1 MITDGQILRLQSSST
16 GWLTDRLEL
25 IACDTDD
32 LLEVANVDCYQAAY
46 NKGWIRLYLIKGW
59 LVAFGL
65 DRSFD
70 MAKFTLQHIAD
81 SLGLDV
87 EKVVTN

>member
-25 IACDTDD
+25 VACDEQD

-46 NKGWIRLYLIKGW
+46 NKGWIRLYLIEGW
-59 LVAFGL
+59 LMAFGL
-65 DRSFD
+65 STSFYVSN
-70 MAKFTLQHIAD
+70 FTLQHIAD